1 MLHDFPPAKSSFE
14 LVRLNSIANKLHQLP
29 VDKNLSYSV
38 ILHRMVTEPRRSYA
52 SQASFQFQD
61 LKFDSYWILDAP
73 YGPDA
78 RLTRT
83 FDKLTYLDC
92 TIHENASS
100 GPLVSGTSPS

>member
-83 FDKLTYLDC
+83 FDKFRLHHSRKREQRSIGFWDLAFV
-92 TIHENASS
+92 TI
-100 GPLVSGTSPS
+100 